1 VRLFKSL
8 GALAICLAW
17 GLALPAFG
25 GMKKAVGFAE
35 GTYPFQVNG
44 KKIERNTTLFEG
56 ETVTSALLPT
66 QLSIAGGRFGLGIAS
81 QARVFENRL
90 VFDGGSLRLM
100 GATAGVG
107 VEAAGLKV
115 ASDAAGT
122 VATIYASRPD
132 QLSIAVESGEVS
144 VSDAAGKEIARANSS
159 AVTTIR
165 DSRASA
171 KVDTSSAPLEVA
183 EIQAKQAEHLGTM
196 EQSISGAGFGE
207 KSRTLLGIL
216 AGASGGMVGIGG
228 RESAPAASSNFS
240 GAGLT
245 GLGGGAQ
252 TLQAASIQVG
262 RQLQSDATT
271 QAGCSTYQECYPIP
285 VISDNRPYGIV
296 TGVIVLPGCSFCFLF

>member
-1 VRLFKSL
+1 MRSVKFVGTLVV
-8 GALAICLAW
+8 CLAW
-17 GLALPAFG
+17 GTSTAAFG

-35 GTYPFQVNG
+35 GAYPFQVNG

-100 GATAGVG
+100 GETAGVG
-107 VEAAGLKV
+107 VEAAGLKL
-115 ASDAAGT
+115 ATGSADT

-132 QLSIAVESGEVS
+132 QLSITVESGEVS
-144 VSDAAGKEIARANSS
+144 VIDDAGKEIARANST

-165 DSRASA
+165 DTRSKAR
-171 KVDTSSAPLEVA
+171 VDTSSAPVEVA

-207 KSRTLLGIL
+207 RSRTLLAIL
-216 AGASGGMVGIGG
+216 GGASGGAVGLAT
-228 RESAPAASSNFS
+228 RDSAASANSDLS
-240 GAGLT
+240 SSRLSDLGTGAM
-245 GLGGGAQ
+245 

-262 RQLQSDATT
+262 RQLQGDATT
-271 QAGCSTYQECYPIP
+271 QAGCATYQECYPIP

-296 TGVIVLPGCSFCFLF
+296 TGVVVLPGCSFCFLF